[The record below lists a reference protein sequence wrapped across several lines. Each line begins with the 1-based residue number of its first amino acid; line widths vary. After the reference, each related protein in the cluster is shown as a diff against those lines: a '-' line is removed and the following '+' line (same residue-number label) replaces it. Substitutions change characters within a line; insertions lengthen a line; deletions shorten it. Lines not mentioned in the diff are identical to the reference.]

1 VLSLNMEKHNTIIL
15 GENKITLKYETEK
28 FVFEKLKNPQYEK
41 GTQYID
47 VSGDRYFFTPK
58 KKS

>member
-1 VLSLNMEKHNTIIL
+1 MEKHNTIIL

-28 FVFEKLKNPQYEK
+28 LVFEKQKNPQYEK

-47 VSGDRYFFTPK
+47 VSKDRYFFTPK
-58 KKS
+58 KKP

>member
-1 VLSLNMEKHNTIIL
+1 MENHNTIIL

-28 FVFEKLKNPQYEK
+28 LVFEKQKNPQYEK

-47 VSGDRYFFTPK
+47 VSGDRYFFVPK